1 MRTQKTFRLIQSV
14 AALAAIAALTAC
26 VAPMQPTAS
35 SYPAAY
41 PAGNAPPAIYPSVGY
56 PAQNPQGNRSEFGR
70 VSNIEVLRTP
80 EQGRP
85 SGIGAVIGGVAG
97 AVVGR
102 QIGGGTGRDVAT
114 VAGALGGAVAG
125 NAVEQNRNAGVR
137 ESYRVSVQLDN
148 GASRIYEVPSP
159 GELRIGDRVRLD
171 NGQISRL

>member
-1 MRTQKTFRLIQSV
+1 MKQNTFRLAQTLGGVFSAV
-14 AALAAIAALTAC
+14 VLTAC
-26 VAPMQPTAS
+26 VAPVQPTAS
-35 SYPAAY
+35 PYPAAY
-41 PAGNAPPAIYPSVGY
+41 PAGTPPQATYPSAGY
-56 PAQNPQGNRSEFGR
+56 PSQNSQGSYSEFGR

-80 EQGRP
+80 EQRRP
-85 SGIGAVIGGVAG
+85 SGLGAVIGGVAG

-125 NAVEQNRNAGVR
+125 NAVERNRNAGVR

-148 GASRIYEVPSP
+148 GATRIYDVPSP
-159 GELRIGDRVRLD
+159 GELRVGDRVRLD

>member
-1 MRTQKTFRLIQSV
+1 MKQNIFRLPQILGSV
-14 AALAAIAALTAC
+14 LAAAVLSGC
-26 VAPMQPTAS
+26 VAPMQPTVS

-41 PAGNAPPAIYPSVGY
+41 PAGTQPQSTYPSAGY
-56 PAQNPQGNRSEFGR
+56 PAQNSQGSYSEFGR

-85 SGIGAVIGGVAG
+85 SGLGAVIGGVAG

-125 NAVEQNRNAGVR
+125 NAVERN
-137 ESYRVSVQLDN
+137 
-148 GASRIYEVPSP
+148 
-159 GELRIGDRVRLD
+159 RVRMD

>member
-1 MRTQKTFRLIQSV
+1 MKQNTFRLTQTLGGV
-14 AALAAIAALTAC
+14 IAAAAVLSAC

-35 SYPAAY
+35 PYPAAY
-41 PAGNAPPAIYPSVGY
+41 PSGGPPPATYPSAAY
-56 PAQNPQGNRSEFGR
+56 PAPNSQGSYSEFGR

-85 SGIGAVIGGVAG
+85 SGLGAVIGGVAG

-125 NAVEQNRNAGVR
+125 NAVERNRNAGVR

-148 GASRIYEVPSP
+148 GSARIYEVPSP
-159 GELRIGDRVRLD
+159 GELRVGDRVRLD